1 LRGSHG
7 WHAPSSIVYAN
18 HRGILLFPDGRRL
31 LDFLRLQLPKPSA
44 VPLWKVIVGPRA
56 GKLQPDLQG
65 SGFFFLFALVWRI

>member
-1 LRGSHG
+1 
-7 WHAPSSIVYAN
+7 
-18 HRGILLFPDGRRL
+18 L